1 MKIRYQ
7 VSNSFKEDCK
17 SNFGTNRQG
26 KIHIVED
33 NIDITGENYD
43 GQLIDFTIEDNCY
56 VNDKFIG
63 TTVSKKITVNIL
75 NPNNSIN
82 LENKEI
88 QAFAGINGEYVPFGN
103 FIIQKPDN
111 EEVKEKTSFIG
122 YDYMI
127 KFNDTYVDENTYP
140 ISLADYL
147 SNLCQQVGVELGN
160 TVFPNSNYMV
170 LGNPFTNNED
180 CRTVLSNVAQLA
192 GGFARIGRDN
202 KLYIVTL
209 KREENVDN
217 IEEIDGNNYF
227 DEFAKNN
234 QFGEVNSL
242 EIGLS
247 SIEGEV
253 STRKDNNSIIANGET
268 RVIINDNY
276 FLTNEEEREKVI
288 DNIWNN
294 LKGLKYIPFKTKY
307 YGYPYLDS
315 GDIIYIKDIN
325 DNCYTSYIFNHTF
338 SFNGSF
344 SGNIETTALTK
355 TQTSYQNNNSIKEK
369 FKKTERSIDKING
382 QILDIV
388 EQQTDTEHKLTQ
400 VEQDIDS
407 IKQTVEDT
415 VEYKRKIE
423 GTTEIHLEDASNTEI
438 TSLEIQGN
446 KTYPTNLYPGA
457 NVYSCSDLQ
466 PNMEVI

>member
-1 MKIRYQ
+1 MIIGYQ
-7 VSNSFKEDCK
+7 VSNSFKENCK
-17 SNFGTNRQG
+17 SNFATNRQG
-26 KIHIVED
+26 KIHVVED
-33 NIDITGENYD
+33 NIDIVGENYD
-43 GQLIDFTIEDNCY
+43 GQLVDFSVEDNCY

-63 TTVSKKITVNIL
+63 TTVAKKITVNIL

-111 EEVKEKTSFIG
+111 EEVKEKTSFTG
-122 YDYMI
+122 YDYMV

-140 ISLADYL
+140 ISLVNYL
-147 SNLCQQVGVELGN
+147 SNLCQQVGIELGS
-160 TVFPNSNYMV
+160 TIFPNYNYMV

-180 CRTVLSNVAQLA
+180 CRTVLSNIAQLA

-209 KREENVDN
+209 KKEENVDN

-227 DEFAKNN
+227 DDFAKNN

-253 STRKDNNSIIANGET
+253 STRKDNNSILTNGET
-268 RVIINDNY
+268 KIIINDNY
-276 FLTNEEEREKVI
+276 FLINEEEREKVI
-288 DNIWNN
+288 DNIWNS

-315 GDIIYIKDIN
+315 GDIIHIKDIK
-325 DNCYTSYIFNHTF
+325 DNSYISYVFNHTF
-338 SFNGSF
+338 TFNGSF

-355 TQTSYQNNNSIKEK
+355 VQTSFQNSNTLKEK
-369 FKKTERSIDKING
+369 FKRAERSIDKING
-382 QILDIV
+382 QILDII
-388 EQQTDTEHKLTQ
+388 EQQTETEYKVTQ
-400 VEQDIDS
+400 VKQDIDS
-407 IKQTVEDT
+407 INQSVENIVD
-415 VEYKRKIE
+415 YKRKVCGI
-423 GTTEIHLEDASNTEI
+423 TEIHLEDAGAQEI
-438 TSLEIQGN
+438 LNLEIAGN
-446 KTYPTNLYPGA
+446 KTYPTNLFPRRECI
-457 NVYSCSDLQ
+457 S
-466 PNMEVI
+466 

>member
-1 MKIRYQ
+1 MIIGYQ
-7 VSNSFKEDCK
+7 VSNSFKENCK
-17 SNFGTNRQG
+17 SNFATNRQG
-26 KIHIVED
+26 KIHVVED
-33 NIDITGENYD
+33 NIDIVGENYD
-43 GQLIDFTIEDNCY
+43 GQLVDFSVEDNCY

-63 TTVSKKITVNIL
+63 TTVAKKITVNIL

-111 EEVKEKTSFIG
+111 EEVKEKTSFTG
-122 YDYMI
+122 YDYMV

-140 ISLADYL
+140 ISLVNYL
-147 SNLCQQVGVELGN
+147 SNLCQQVGIELGS
-160 TVFPNSNYMV
+160 TIFPNYNYMV

-180 CRTVLSNVAQLA
+180 CRTVLSNIAQLA

-209 KREENVDN
+209 KKEENVDN

-227 DEFAKNN
+227 DDFAKNN

-253 STRKDNNSIIANGET
+253 STRKDNNSILTNGET
-268 RVIINDNY
+268 KIIINDNY
-276 FLTNEEEREKVI
+276 FLINEEEREKVI
-288 DNIWNN
+288 DNIWNS
-294 LKGLKYIPFKTKY
+294 LKGLKYLPFKTKY

-325 DNCYTSYIFNHTF
+325 DNGYISYVFNHTF
-338 SFNGSF
+338 TFNGSF

-355 TQTSYQNNNSIKEK
+355 TQTAYKNTFDIKTK
-369 FKKTERSIDKING
+369 FKNVERSVDKING
-382 QILDIV
+382 QIVDIV
-388 EQQTDTEHKLTQ
+388 EQQTETETKLTK
-400 VEQDIDS
+400 VEEDIDG
-407 IKQTVEDT
+407 ITQTVENTID
-415 VEYKRKIE
+415 YKRNLCA
-423 GTTEIHLEDASNTEI
+423 TTELHVENAAAQEPL
-438 TSLEIQGN
+438 SLEIQGN
-446 KTYPTNLYPGA
+446 KTYPTNLYPRRKRVSKFRLTA
-457 NVYSCSDLQ
+457 
-466 PNMEVI
+466 